1 MKEMNDKILDEN
13 DLNNNNDNNNND
25 DNNNDNNDNNN
36 NIIKDEEEEEEYEK
50 DETYENLLNS
60 HFKQQQLPCW
70 RPKPTLMSSF
80 YTYLSFG
87 LGLIFFGIILFFFKP
102 FEKKIR
108 YDNICKKKS
117 ICTVNFTLSKTLE
130 KGHILVSYE
139 LHGFNQNHRKFI
151 TSKSEDQLKGKKS
164 TDGWGDL
171 STNGEMKINKNIIG
185 TPLKSDQDAI
195 PCGLYARNFFND
207 NFTLYKKIK
216 DKEDE
221 LIDIDESGIAWDNDK
236 DKFKNLKFDDG
247 WENHQWLNMT
257 DEHFIVWMRPSFL
270 NDFRKLWGKIDE
282 KLEEGEYYFEIGNN
296 YNVSDDIKKY
306 VVISKINIF
315 GSENTLMI
323 ITSLIIGTFCT
334 GIAIYLRYLSNKKDK
349 NKII

>member
-1 MKEMNDKILDEN
+1 MNEKIINEN
-13 DLNNNNDNNNND
+13 YLNNDNDNDNDNDNNNNDNNINND
-25 DNNNDNNDNNN
+25 NNNNDNNN
-36 NIIKDEEEEEEYEK
+36 NIIKDEEEEEYEK

-60 HFKQQQLPCW
+60 RFKQQQLPCW

-108 YDNICKKKS
+108 YDDECKNKDICNVTFS
-117 ICTVNFTLSKTLE
+117 LPKTLE

-139 LHGFNQNHRKFI
+139 LHGFNQNHRSFI
-151 TSKSEDQLKGKKS
+151 TSKSEDQLKGKNS
-164 TDGWGDL
+164 TDGCGDL
-171 STNGEMKINKNIIG
+171 STNGEMKIENSFIG
-185 TPLKSDQDAI
+185 TPLDKKEDAI
-195 PCGLYARNFFND
+195 PCGLYARNYFND
-207 NFTLYKKIK
+207 NFTLYKNNSKEQIKIN
-216 DKEDE
+216 DK
-221 LIDIDESGIAWDNDK
+221 GIAWDNDK
-236 DKFKNLKFDDG
+236 DKFKNVKFDDG
-247 WENHQWLNMT
+247 WEKHQWLNMT

-282 KLEEGEYYFEIGNN
+282 KLEEGKYYFEIENN
-296 YNVSDDIKKY
+296 YNVNDDIKKY
-306 VVISKINIF
+306 VVISKINVF

-334 GIAIYLRYLSNKKDK
+334 GIAIYLRYLSKKK
-349 NKII
+349 

>member
-1 MKEMNDKILDEN
+1 MNEMNEKIIDEN
-13 DLNNNNDNNNND
+13 YLNNNDNNDNND
-25 DNNNDNNDNNN
+25 NNINNNDNNN
-36 NIIKDEEEEEEYEK
+36 NIIKDEEEEEYEK

-60 HFKQQQLPCW
+60 RFKQQQLPCW

-108 YDNICKKKS
+108 YDDKCKNFIKKN
-117 ICTVNFTLSKTLE
+117 CTVHFKLPKTLE

-164 TDGWGDL
+164 TDGCGDL
-171 STNGEMKINKNIIG
+171 STNKEMNINNSIIG
-185 TPLKSDQDAI
+185 TPLNKSDDAI
-195 PCGLYARNFFND
+195 PCGLYARNYFND
-207 NFTLYKKIK
+207 KFTLYKNNSTEQIIIN
-216 DKEDE
+216 DK
-221 LIDIDESGIAWDNDK
+221 GIAWDNDK
-236 DKFKNLKFDDG
+236 DKFKNVKFEDG

-323 ITSLIIGTFCT
+323 ITSLIIGTFCS
-334 GIAIYLRYLSNKKDK
+334 GIAIYLRYLSKKKDK
-349 NKII
+349 KKII